1 VEEDEDLE
9 ATMKDGKTAT
19 AAALES
25 QPSAATEPRSQ
36 KETA

>member
-9 ATMKDGKTAT
+9 ATMKDGKAVT
-19 AAALES
+19 AAVLEP
-25 QPSAATEPRSQ
+25 QPSVAAEPGGQ